1 MIIMVRGNHG
11 SGKSTAV
18 RNVMKLLHATPVF
31 GSLGMKVPEAYC
43 CLRKTSPKHVA
54 GPPTFVLG
62 PYLTEATCGFDYI
75 TKLGVARA
83 EELLEKYRLKAVS
96 PHGGHVMFESIMT
109 SARILEPSIGRWIKA
124 NKEHMIIVNLD
135 TTYEECRQSIER
147 RKLVSINGTRWN
159 SEHLEAQQKMI
170 DRVTQQYTDAGYR
183 MEYVSRDSAPEKI
196 LGWLKEKPSNAR

>member
-18 RNVMKLLHATPVF
+18 RNAMKELHCAPVF

-43 CLRKTSPKHVA
+43 CLRKTSAKHVA

-62 PYLTEATCGFDYI
+62 PYQTEATCGFDYI
-75 TKLGVARA
+75 TKLGVKRA
-83 EELLEKYRLKAVS
+83 EELLEKYRLKCG

-124 NKEHMIIVNLD
+124 NKDSVIIVNLD
-135 TTYEECRQSIER
+135 TTFEECARSIER
-147 RKLVSINGTRWN
+147 RKLTSINGTRWN
-159 SEHLEAQQKMI
+159 STHLQAQQKMI

-196 LGWLKEKPSNAR
+196 LGWLKEKPLDAR